1 MINKLAW
8 RVFAL
13 IMASAA
19 PAALAQ
25 KKYSP
30 GASDTEIRIGQTMPY
45 SGPISAYGA
54 IGRAQMSYF
63 DKVNAEGGINGRKV
77 KFISLDD
84 GYNPAK
90 TVEHTRRLVEQ
101 DKVLL
106 MFNSVGTATNKS
118 VRKYLN
124 AKQVPQLFLAGGDS
138 GWSDYRQYPWTI
150 GWMPSY
156 REEAKLYA
164 KHILANRPN
173 AKVGVLYLNDDFG
186 KDYLARFKE
195 GLGEKAASML
205 VLAEPYEMFYATVDS
220 QVVSLKAAGVD
231 TLFTA
236 TAGKHA
242 SQALRKIWDIGWKPA
257 IYIAVPAASPRSVLE
272 PAGAHHAVGMITAYY
287 AKDPNSSRLKDDPA
301 IKRYF
306 EWAKKYYPL
315 DATDGIAAYG
325 YQMAQVLDH
334 VLRKCGDD
342 LTREN
347 VMRVAT
353 GLNDVEFP
361 MLLPGIR
368 ATTSATDYRPIEQ
381 FVMSR
386 FDGKEWVPFTDI
398 ISP

>member
-1 MINKLAW
+1 MRRQMIALLLGMLALSG
-8 RVFAL
+8 A
-13 IMASAA
+13 ASAE
-19 PAALAQ
+19 

-30 GASDTEIRIGQTMPY
+30 GASDTEIKIGQTMPY

-54 IGRAQMSYF
+54 IGRAQASYF
-63 DKVNAEGGINGRKV
+63 DKVNAEGGINGRMI

-101 DKVLL
+101 DEVLL

-124 AKQVPQLFLAGGDS
+124 TKQVPQLFLAGGDS
-138 GWSDYRQYPWTI
+138 GWSDPQQFPWTI

-156 REEAKLYA
+156 RTEAKLYA
-164 KHILANRPN
+164 QHILKHRPN
-173 AKVGVLYLNDDFG
+173 AKIGVLYLNDDFG
-186 KDYLARFKE
+186 KDYVAGFKE
-195 GLGEKAASML
+195 GLGDKAASML

-220 QVVSLKAAGVD
+220 QVISLKAAGVD

-257 IYIAVPAASPRSVLE
+257 IYTAVPAASPRSVLE

-287 AKDPNSSRLKDDPA
+287 AKDPNSSRNKDDPV
-301 IKRYF
+301 IKQYF

-325 YQMAQVLDH
+325 YQMAQVLEY
-334 VLRKCGDD
+334 VLKKCGDD

-347 VMRVAT
+347 IMHVAT
-353 GLNDVEFP
+353 SMTNVEFP
-361 MLLPGIR
+361 MLLPGIKV
-368 ATTSATDYRPIEQ
+368 TTSPTDFRPVEQ
-381 FVMSR
+381 FVMTR
-386 FDGKEWVPFTDI
+386 FDGKEWIPFTDI
-398 ISP
+398 ITP